1 MTNGKRNAA
10 DAVPAQAGISVFQQP
25 VRTGGQMKVTDGI
38 YSYPWTNM
46 WENNCNSYIFK
57 KNETTILVDPGL
69 KRYVPALFISA
80 AQDGIKEEDISLV
93 INTHAHPDHLDGN
106 SHFLERNIKVALS
119 EEEGKFLQSTG
130 KDFFRM
136 FGLEQPG
143 SQIDIS
149 LKEGEFKT
157 NDIELQVLLT
167 PGHSPGSI
175 CLYWPEKKA
184 LISGDVIFSE
194 SVGRTDFPGGSG
206 ELLKQSI
213 EQLSTLD
220 VEYLLPG
227 HNEIVTG
234 KNEVKKNFEFIKR
247 AFFSYM

>member
-1 MTNGKRNAA
+1 MTYGKRNAA

-38 YSYPWTNM
+38 YSFPWTNM

-57 KNETTILVDPGL
+57 KNGTTILIDPGL
-69 KRYVPALFISA
+69 KRYVPALLISA
-80 AQDGIKEEDISLV
+80 AQDGVNEEDLSLV

-106 SHFLERNIKVALS
+106 AYFLERNIKVALA
-119 EEEGKFLQSTG
+119 EEEGKFLQSIG

-143 SQIDIS
+143 GQIDIS

-157 NDIELQVLLT
+157 SDIELQVLLT

-213 EQLSTLD
+213 ERLSALD

-234 KNEVKKNFEFIKR
+234 KNEVKRNFEFIKR
-247 AFFSYM
+247 AFFSYL

>member
-1 MTNGKRNAA
+1 
-10 DAVPAQAGISVFQQP
+10 
-25 VRTGGQMKVTDGI
+25 MKVTDGI

-69 KRYVPALFISA
+69 KRYVPALLISA
-80 AQDGIKEEDISLV
+80 AQDGVNEDDISLV

-106 SHFLERNIKVALS
+106 SYFLERNIKVALA
-119 EEEGKFLQSTG
+119 EEEGKFLQSIG
-130 KDFFRM
+130 KDFFSM

-143 SQIDIS
+143 GQIDIS
-149 LKEGEFKT
+149 LNEGEFKT

-213 EQLSTLD
+213 ERLSALD

-247 AFFSYM
+247 AFFSYL

>member
-1 MTNGKRNAA
+1 
-10 DAVPAQAGISVFQQP
+10 
-25 VRTGGQMKVTDGI
+25 MKVTDGI

-46 WENNCNSYIFK
+46 WENNCNSYILK
-57 KNETTILVDPGL
+57 KNATTVLIDPGL
-69 KRYVPALFISA
+69 KRYVPALLISA
-80 AQDGIKEEDISLV
+80 KQDGINEDDISLV

-119 EEEGKFLQSTG
+119 AEETKFLLSTG
-130 KDFFRM
+130 KEFFSM
-136 FGLEQPG
+136 FGLAQPHG
-143 SQIDIS
+143 QIDIS
-149 LKEGEFKT
+149 LQEGEFKIG
-157 NDIELQVLLT
+157 DLELQIILT

-175 CLYWPEKKA
+175 CIYWPEKKA

-213 EQLSTLD
+213 ERLSTLD

-227 HNEIVTG
+227 HNEIVIG
-234 KNEVKKNFEFIKR
+234 KNDVTRNFEFIKR
-247 AFFSYM
+247 AFFSYL

>member
-1 MTNGKRNAA
+1 
-10 DAVPAQAGISVFQQP
+10 
-25 VRTGGQMKVTDGI
+25 MKVTDGI

-57 KNETTILVDPGL
+57 KNGTTILVDPGL
-69 KRYVPALFISA
+69 KRYVPALLISS
-80 AQDGIKEEDISLV
+80 AQDGVNEEDISLV

-106 SHFLERNIKVALS
+106 AYFLERNIKVALA
-119 EEEGKFLQSTG
+119 EEEGKFLQSIG

-143 SQIDIS
+143 GQIDIS
-149 LKEGEFKT
+149 LNEGEFKT

-213 EQLSTLD
+213 ERLSALD

-234 KNEVKKNFEFIKR
+234 KNEVKRNFEFIKR
-247 AFFSYM
+247 AFFSYL